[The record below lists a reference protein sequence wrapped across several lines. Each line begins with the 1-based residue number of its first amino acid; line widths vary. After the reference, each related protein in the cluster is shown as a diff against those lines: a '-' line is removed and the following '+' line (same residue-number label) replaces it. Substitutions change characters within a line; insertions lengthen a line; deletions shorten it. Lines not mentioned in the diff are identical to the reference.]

1 MKEIIFFSMIAMLVG
16 CASKA
21 DNEMKEICHEVININ
36 RGVVIRFEPVSSEA
50 EK

>member
-1 MKEIIFFSMIAMLVG
+1 MKKLVIILMLSVVG
-16 CASKA
+16 CSPKA

-36 RGVVIRFEPVSSEA
+36 RGVVIRFEPVASEA